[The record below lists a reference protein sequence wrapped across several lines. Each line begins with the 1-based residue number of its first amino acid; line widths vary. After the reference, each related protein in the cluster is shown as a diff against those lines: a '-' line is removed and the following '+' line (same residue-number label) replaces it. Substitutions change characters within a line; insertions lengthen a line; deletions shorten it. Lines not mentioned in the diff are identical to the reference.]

1 MHKYI
6 PKWWGGGVVVEG
18 VGKQDSSQE
27 KNLFHF

>member
-6 PKWWGGGVVVEG
+6 PKWGGGGVVGEG
-18 VGKQDSSQE
+18 VGKKDSSQE